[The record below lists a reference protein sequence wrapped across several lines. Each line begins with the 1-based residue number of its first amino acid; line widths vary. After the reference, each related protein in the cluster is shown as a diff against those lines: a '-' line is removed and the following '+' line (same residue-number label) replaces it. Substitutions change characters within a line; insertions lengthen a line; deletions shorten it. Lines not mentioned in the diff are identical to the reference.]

1 MKDREIKMIAALGLT
16 TPQGRKS

>member
-16 TPQGRKS
+16 IPQGRKS

>member
-1 MKDREIKMIAALGLT
+1 MKDREIKMNVALGLT